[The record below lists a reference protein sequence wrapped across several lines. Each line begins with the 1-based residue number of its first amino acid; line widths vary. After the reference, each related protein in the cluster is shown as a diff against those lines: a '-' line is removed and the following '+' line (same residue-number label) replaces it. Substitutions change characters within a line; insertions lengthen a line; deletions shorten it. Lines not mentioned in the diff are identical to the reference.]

1 MKDLDSVYDWIDM
14 ASLVG
19 GAGLLTVLIYGV
31 ILL

>member
-1 MKDLDSVYDWIDM
+1 MKEFDLAYDWVDM

-19 GAGLLTVLIYGV
+19 GAGLLTILIYGV

>member
-1 MKDLDSVYDWIDM
+1 MKDLDSVYDWVDM

-19 GAGLLTVLIYGV
+19 GAGILTALIYS

>member
-1 MKDLDSVYDWIDM
+1 MKEFDLAYDWVDI

-19 GAGLLTVLIYGV
+19 GAGLLTILIYGV

>member
-1 MKDLDSVYDWIDM
+1 MKEFDLAYDWIDM

-19 GAGLLTVLIYGV
+19 GAGLLTILIYGV